1 MLHSVFGRVPFL
13 LFTSWGN
20 QSAEKFSPKEMAA
33 GVGRLAV
40 RPCSEQRTA
49 QRSEEPQFLTS
60 VCLWASQ
67 PQSPQLCNGPLGVE
81 VPSSLSPALPLPSLQ
96 LLPEMFTL
104 TGVGSQEALA
114 NPAQGLSPG
123 LIPPT

>member
-1 MLHSVFGRVPFL
+1 
-13 LFTSWGN
+13 
-20 QSAEKFSPKEMAA
+20 MAT
-33 GVGRLAV
+33 GIGRLAV
-40 RPCSEQRTA
+40 WPCSEQHTA
-49 QRSEEPQFLTS
+49 QRRKEPQFLTS

-81 VPSSLSPALPLPSLQ
+81 VPSSLSPALPLPSLR

-104 TGVGSQEALA
+104 TGVGSQEVLA
-114 NPAQGLSPG
+114 SPAWGLSPG

>member
-1 MLHSVFGRVPFL
+1 
-13 LFTSWGN
+13 
-20 QSAEKFSPKEMAA
+20 MAA
-33 GVGRLAV
+33 W
-40 RPCSEQRTA
+40 PCPEQHTA
-49 QRSEEPQFLTS
+49 QRSEEPQLLTS

-67 PQSPQLCNGPLGVE
+67 PQSPQLCNGPLGAE
-81 VPSSLSPALPLPSLQ
+81 VPSSLSTALPLPSLPR

-114 NPAQGLSPG
+114 SPARGLSPG